1 MARRHHLVE
10 FAVGFILVLR
20 ELHRLAVQVDHPPA
34 GLLAEPGFGRPR
46 HGCFLALTF
55 SPQAKGPVL
64 RTCIELMEIVGTGG
78 DNGRENRDFSTIA
91 GDYRSLARWST
102 FIVSAG
108 RTLDLAEHVQGDPAA
123 DRRLS
128 SDPVDRLLHLAMP
141 AVAPFHRVG
150 GRTQQAV
157 VEEGQG
163 LLQVGGLELL
173 EDRSHPFE
181 VVDLSPQPSQLP
193 QGRLSAAP
201 AVEQPVDLL
210 HHSSEGPQLR
220 QTPSDASEYLAL
232 TLREVPL
239 HEQMAMLEQVPD
251 LPLQMPASPGLPS
264 RLRCAGG
271 PRGSSGCCAARCL
284 RTRAMAR
291 RTALFSSARIW
302 KRQT

>member
-1 MARRHHLVE
+1 ME
-10 FAVGFILVLR
+10 Y
-20 ELHRLAVQVDHPPA
+20 LHR
-34 GLLAEPGFGRPR
+34 FG
-46 HGCFLALTF
+46 
-55 SPQAKGPVL
+55 
-64 RTCIELMEIVGTGG
+64 
-78 DNGRENRDFSTIA
+78 
-91 GDYRSLARWST
+91 
-102 FIVSAG
+102 AG

-264 RLRCAGG
+264 RLRCAGA
-271 PRGSSGCCAARCL
+271 PARQLRLLRGQVLADPSDGAEDGLVQLRQDMEATDLMLHGSEDLGDRPWIQVRTVGGDSAEGQPPAGQGRPEAAEEPPDIPVSRGVVEDL
-284 RTRAMAR
+284 VTEPPEGAVVND
-291 RTALFSSARIW
+291 
-302 KRQT
+302 RQDAEGAVI